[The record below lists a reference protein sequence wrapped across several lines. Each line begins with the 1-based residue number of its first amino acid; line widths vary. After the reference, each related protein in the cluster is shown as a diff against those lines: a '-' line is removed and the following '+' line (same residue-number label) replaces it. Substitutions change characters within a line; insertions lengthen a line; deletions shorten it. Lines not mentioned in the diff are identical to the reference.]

1 MGGQEEGEQEG
12 GVRKAKNRWYSL
24 CWQINRIVITNVP
37 SLLPSYLMHK
47 LDSVLE
53 YGHEIGQ
60 AKVSHLLHHWI
71 RVHLKTA
78 VGGAQEVT

>member
-1 MGGQEEGEQEG
+1 MVQFILAN
-12 GVRKAKNRWYSL
+12 KLDSDYKCASL
-24 CWQINRIVITNVP
+24 P
-37 SLLPSYLMHK
+37 PPPPLFPPSYLMHK